1 MHADCLPHQ
10 VIFLSARVHPG
21 ETPSSFVFDG
31 LLEFLLR
38 ESDPRAAALRER
50 YVFKLIPM
58 LNPDGC
64 YRGNYRSDQFGANL
78 NRCYHFASLERQP
91 SIFAATAVLKS
102 LHARRL
108 LECYIDCH
116 AHAGKRGCFLYG
128 NRMAPSDQR
137 HLDGPLYTFLLALN
151 TRFVDTDQCVFYE
164 GASGHAGSG
173 REAVYAATGLAHV
186 FTLECNY
193 NDGKRV
199 NTLPA
204 RYEAAVNDARCLSP
218 PPPPLHP
225 HARYGP
231 STWRE
236 VGKGLALAMLDFA
249 GANPASRLGPPTE
262 LSRALNA
269 YKGSLPAWL
278 KAHTISNAGGADS
291 DDEEKAAAS
300 CR

>member
-1 MHADCLPHQ
+1 MHVDC
-10 VIFLSARVHPG
+10 
-21 ETPSSFVFDG
+21 
-31 LLEFLLR
+31 
-38 ESDPRAAALRER
+38 
-50 YVFKLIPM
+50 
-58 LNPDGC
+58 
-64 YRGNYRSDQFGANL
+64 NYRSDQFGANL
-78 NRCYHFASLERQP
+78 NRCYNFASLERQP

-128 NRMAPSDQR
+128 NRMAPTDQR

-204 RYEAAVNDARCLSP
+204 RYEAAVKDARCLSP

-249 GANPASRLGPPTE
+249 GANPASRLGPPSE
-262 LSRALNA
+262 LGRALNA

-278 KAHTISNAGGADS
+278 KAHTISNTGGADS
-291 DDEEKAAAS
+291 DDEEKATAS

>member
-78 NRCYHFASLERQP
+78 NRCYNFASLERQP
-91 SIFAATAVLKS
+91 SIFAATAVLKG

-249 GANPASRLGPPTE
+249 GANPASRLGPPSE
-262 LSRALNA
+262 LGRALNA

-278 KAHTISNAGGADS
+278 KAHTISNTGGADS